1 MSISQ
6 LGYPQQ
12 IDLFKLLTDMSA
24 PPLILDAGDVLK
36 NPDAALKLF
45 CRKLGIPFYDEML
58 SWPAGKR
65 KSDGIWGRHWY
76 GSVEA
81 STGFHP
87 YDDKTG
93 NLPLKYQDI
102 YAASLDSYQQ
112 LYPHRI
118 LLLTEKTGN

>member
-1 MSISQ
+1 M
-6 LGYPQQ
+6 
-12 IDLFKLLTDMSA
+12 LTDLGT
-24 PPLILDAGDVLK
+24 PPLIVDAGDVLK

-81 STGFHP
+81 STGFHT
-87 YDDKTG
+87 YDKKTG
-93 NLPLKYQDI
+93 KLPLKYQDI